1 MLTSSDRGVRNPLQP
16 GDPTKCM
23 HFAGSPIRAFLP
35 RGVAAR
41 TRLARRRCL
50 RRLSVARLLLFPFRI
65 FIRRGPRGTSLLA
78 SCGTNDTSL
87 QDFISRTH
95 ITKRMTAL
103 TEYPAREE
111 EFGTRAQVLPL
122 LSCAL
127 ALGTQIVAALRLRI
141 RLRKRDIVIKRVL
154 SKCTLNRL
162 RKSARKFS
170 SERVS
175 VVFIQHFLG
184 VSSKQNNFY
193 IPNSTGAHFAPTPA
207 KP

>member
-1 MLTSSDRGVRNPLQP
+1 
-16 GDPTKCM
+16 M

-78 SCGTNDTSL
+78 SCGTDFTSL

-111 EFGTRAQVLPL
+111 EFGTRARVLPL
-122 LSCAL
+122 LRCTS
-127 ALGTQIVAALRLRI
+127 ALGTQIVAALRLRF
-141 RLRKRDIVIKRVL
+141 RLRKRDIGFKHTRSKFTAYSENINLLTSSDRLVRNPLLPFGL
-154 SKCTLNRL
+154 SSPVPIGVR
-162 RKSARKFS
+162 S
-170 SERVS
+170 SHLAGLTVHLYK
-175 VVFIQHFLG
+175 ILFLAL
-184 VSSKQNNFY
+184 
-193 IPNSTGAHFAPTPA
+193 T
-207 KP
+207 